1 MKTFGI
7 YFSDLTPDAQE
18 RFLAAQ
24 GLHSAAEGN
33 YDMDMVPICEF
44 EFEEKENN

>member
-1 MKTFGI
+1 MKTFEI

-24 GLHSAAEGN
+24 GLHCAADGN
-33 YDMDMVPICEF
+33 YDMDLIPLCEF
-44 EFEEKENN
+44 EFEEEDN

>member
-1 MKTFGI
+1 MNTFGI

-33 YDMDMVPICEF
+33 YVIPICEC
-44 EFEEKENN
+44 EEKEDN